1 MEKYTVTQTER
12 LNELNCQADELG
24 REFETAEE
32 RNNYFRKLE
41 KQLTRYARNDI
52 FDLLESRHMTKFRA
66 TGNAMCQWLMDE
78 GFTEVITPTIIS
90 KESIRKMGIGSGS
103 PFMEQI
109 FWVDGK
115 HCLRPMLAPNL
126 YVEMRELLRITK
138 KPVRIFEMGSCF
150 RKESQGSQHLNEFT
164 MLNLVEL
171 ASVKDGE
178 QLEELERLAKGA
190 MEALG
195 LKEGEYEFVQE
206 DSEVYGK
213 ISFDILINGMEVAS
227 GSYGPHFLDAEWG
240 VFDTWVGI
248 GFGIERLTMALDKG
262 RTIRRYGRTLSYIDG
277 EPLNI

>member
-1 MEKYTVTQTER
+1 MEKYTVTQSER
-12 LNELNCQADELG
+12 LNELNAPIEEQE
-24 REFETAEE
+24 REFETKEE
-32 RNNYFRKLE
+32 RNEHFRKLE
-41 KQLTRYARNDI
+41 KELTRYARNDI
-52 FDLLESRHMTKFRA
+52 FDLLESRHLTKYRI
-66 TGNAMCQWLMDE
+66 TGNKMADWLMEE

-90 KESIRKMGIGSGS
+90 RDSLKKMG
-103 PFMEQI
+103 
-109 FWVDGK
+109 
-115 HCLRPMLAPNL
+115 PNL

-138 KPVRIFEMGSCF
+138 KPVKIFEMGSCF
-150 RKESQGSQHLNEFT
+150 RKESQGAQHLNEFT

-171 ASVKDGE
+171 AAVKDGE
-178 QLEELERLAKGA
+178 QLAELERLALNA

-213 ISFDILINGMEVAS
+213 VSFDILINGMEVAS
-227 GSYGPHFLDAEWG
+227 GSFGPHFLDANWG

-262 RTIRRYGRTLSYIDG
+262 RTIKRYGRTLSFIDG

>member
-1 MEKYTVTQTER
+1 MEKYTVTQSER
-12 LNELNCQADELG
+12 LNELNAPIEEQE
-24 REFETAEE
+24 REFETKEE
-32 RNNYFRKLE
+32 RNEHFRKLE
-41 KQLTRYARNDI
+41 KELTRYARNDI
-52 FDLLESRHMTKFRA
+52 FDLLESRHMTKYRI
-66 TGNAMCQWLMDE
+66 TGNKMADWLMEE

-90 KESIRKMGIGSGS
+90 RDSLKKMGIDSGS
-103 PFMEQI
+103 QFLDQV

-138 KPVRIFEMGSCF
+138 KPVKIFEMGSCF
-150 RKESQGSQHLNEFT
+150 RKESQGAQHLNEFT

-171 ASVKDGE
+171 AAVKDGE
-178 QLEELERLAKGA
+178 QLAELERLALNA

-213 ISFDILINGMEVAS
+213 VSFDILINGMEVAS
-227 GSYGPHFLDAEWG
+227 GSYGPHFLDANWG

-262 RTIRRYGRTLSYIDG
+262 RTIKRYGRTLSFIDG

>member
-1 MEKYTVTQTER
+1 MEKYTVTQSER
-12 LNELNCQADELG
+12 LNELNAPIEEQE
-24 REFETAEE
+24 REFETKEE
-32 RNNYFRKLE
+32 RNEHFRKLE
-41 KQLTRYARNDI
+41 KELTRYARNDI
-52 FDLLESRHMTKFRA
+52 FDLLESRHMTKYRI
-66 TGNAMCQWLMDE
+66 TGNKMADWLMKE

-90 KESIRKMGIGSGS
+90 RDSLKKMGIDSGS
-103 PFMEQI
+103 QFLDQV

-138 KPVRIFEMGSCF
+138 KPVKIFEMGSCF
-150 RKESQGSQHLNEFT
+150 RKESQGAQHLNEFT

-171 ASVKDGE
+171 AAVKDGE
-178 QLEELERLAKGA
+178 QLAELGRLALNA

-213 ISFDILINGMEVAS
+213 VSFDILINGMEVAS
-227 GSYGPHFLDAEWG
+227 GSYGPHFLDANWG

-262 RTIRRYGRTLSYIDG
+262 RTIKRYGRTLSFIDG

>member
-12 LNELNCQADELG
+12 LNELNCPEEEQE
-24 REFETAEE
+24 REFETKEE
-32 RNNYFRKLE
+32 RNEHFRKLE
-41 KQLTRYARNDI
+41 KELTRYARNDI
-52 FDLLESRHMTKFRA
+52 YDLLNSRHMTKYRI
-66 TGNAMCQWLMDE
+66 TGNKMCQWLMDE
-78 GFTEVITPTIIS
+78 GFTEVITPTIVS
-90 KESIRKMGIGSGS
+90 KDALNKMGIDTGSQ
-103 PFMEQI
+103 FLEQV

-138 KPVRIFEMGSCF
+138 QPVKIFEMGSCF
-150 RKESQGSQHLNEFT
+150 RKESQGAQHLNEFT

-178 QLEELERLAKGA
+178 QLQELERLALNA
-190 MEALG
+190 MKALG

-213 ISFDILINGMEVAS
+213 VSFDILINGMEVAS
-227 GSYGPHFLDAEWG
+227 GSYGPHFLDANWG

-262 RTIRRYGRTLSYIDG
+262 RTIKRYGRTLSFIDG

>member
-1 MEKYTVTQTER
+1 MEKYTVTQSER
-12 LNELNCQADELG
+12 LNELNAPIEEQD
-24 REFETAEE
+24 REFETKEE
-32 RNNYFRKLE
+32 RNEHFRKLE
-41 KQLTRYARNDI
+41 KELTRYARNDI
-52 FDLLESRHMTKFRA
+52 FDLLESRHMTKYRI
-66 TGNAMCQWLMDE
+66 TGNKMADWLMKE

-90 KESIRKMGIGSGS
+90 RDSLKKMGIDSGS
-103 PFMEQI
+103 QFLDQV

-138 KPVRIFEMGSCF
+138 KPVKIFEMGSCF
-150 RKESQGSQHLNEFT
+150 RKESQGAQHLNEFT

-171 ASVKDGE
+171 AAVKDGE
-178 QLEELERLAKGA
+178 QLAELGRLALNA

-213 ISFDILINGMEVAS
+213 VSFDILINGMEVAS
-227 GSYGPHFLDAEWG
+227 GSYGPHFLDANWG

-262 RTIRRYGRTLSYIDG
+262 RTIKRYGRTLSFIDG

>member
-1 MEKYTVTQTER
+1 LEKYTVTQSER
-12 LNELNCQADELG
+12 LNELNAPIEEQD
-24 REFETAEE
+24 REFETKEE
-32 RNNYFRKLE
+32 RNEHFRKLE
-41 KQLTRYARNDI
+41 KELTRYARNDI
-52 FDLLESRHMTKFRA
+52 FDLLESRHLTKYRI
-66 TGNAMCQWLMDE
+66 TGNKMADWLMEE

-90 KESIRKMGIGSGS
+90 RDSLKKMGIDSGS
-103 PFMEQI
+103 QFLDQV

-138 KPVRIFEMGSCF
+138 KPVKIFEMGSCF
-150 RKESQGSQHLNEFT
+150 RKESQGAQQGSEYT
-164 MLNLVEL
+164 MVNLVEL
-171 ASVKDGE
+171 AAVKDGE
-178 QLEELERLAKGA
+178 QLAELERLALNA

-213 ISFDILINGMEVAS
+213 VSFDILINGMEVAS
-227 GSYGPHFLDAEWG
+227 GSYGPHFLDANWG

-262 RTIRRYGRTLSYIDG
+262 RTIKRYGRTLSFIDG

>member
-12 LNELNCQADELG
+12 LNELNCPEEEQE
-24 REFETAEE
+24 REFETKEE
-32 RNNYFRKLE
+32 RNEHFRKLE
-41 KQLTRYARNDI
+41 KELTRYARNDI
-52 FDLLESRHMTKFRA
+52 YDLLNSRHMTKYRI
-66 TGNAMCQWLMDE
+66 TGNKMCQWLMDE
-78 GFTEVITPTIIS
+78 GFTEVITPTIVS
-90 KESIRKMGIGSGS
+90 KDALKKMGIDTGSQ
-103 PFMEQI
+103 FLEQV

-138 KPVRIFEMGSCF
+138 KPVKIFEMGSCF
-150 RKESQGSQHLNEFT
+150 RKESQGAQHLNEFT

-171 ASVKDGE
+171 AAVKDGE
-178 QLEELERLAKGA
+178 QLAELERLALNA

-213 ISFDILINGMEVAS
+213 VSFDILINGMEVAS
-227 GSYGPHFLDAEWG
+227 GSYGPHFLDANWG

-262 RTIRRYGRTLSYIDG
+262 RTIKRYGRTLSFIDG

>member
-12 LNELNCQADELG
+12 LNELNCPEEEQE
-24 REFETAEE
+24 REFETKEE
-32 RNNYFRKLE
+32 RNERFRKLE
-41 KQLTRYARNDI
+41 KELTRYARNDI
-52 FDLLESRHMTKFRA
+52 YDLLNSRHMTKYRI
-66 TGNAMCQWLMDE
+66 TGNKMCQWLMDE
-78 GFTEVITPTIIS
+78 GFTEVITPTIVS
-90 KESIRKMGIGSGS
+90 KDALKKMGIDTGSQ
-103 PFMEQI
+103 FLEQV

-138 KPVRIFEMGSCF
+138 QPVKIFEMGSCF
-150 RKESQGSQHLNEFT
+150 RKESQGAQHLNEFT

-178 QLEELERLAKGA
+178 QLQELERLALNA
-190 MEALG
+190 MKALG

-213 ISFDILINGMEVAS
+213 VSFDILINGMEVAS
-227 GSYGPHFLDAEWG
+227 GSYGPHFLDANWG

-262 RTIRRYGRTLSYIDG
+262 RTIKRYGRTLSFIDG

>member
-1 MEKYTVTQTER
+1 MEKYTVTQSER
-12 LNELNCQADELG
+12 LSELNCSPEEQD
-24 REFETAEE
+24 REFETKEE
-32 RNNYFRKLE
+32 RNEHFRKLE
-41 KQLTRYARNDI
+41 KELTRYARNDI
-52 FDLLESRHMTKFRA
+52 FDLLESRHMTKYRI
-66 TGNAMCQWLMDE
+66 TGNKMAEWLMGE

-90 KESIRKMGIGSGS
+90 RDSLKKMGIDSGS
-103 PFMEQI
+103 QFLDQV

-138 KPVRIFEMGSCF
+138 KPVKIFEMGSCF
-150 RKESQGSQHLNEFT
+150 RKESQGAQHLNEFT

-171 ASVKDGE
+171 AAVKDGE
-178 QLEELERLAKGA
+178 QLAELERLALGA

-213 ISFDILINGMEVAS
+213 VSFDILINGMEVAS
-227 GSYGPHFLDAEWG
+227 GSYGPHFLDANWG

-262 RTIRRYGRTLSYIDG
+262 RTIKRYGRTLSFIDG

>member
-1 MEKYTVTQTER
+1 MEKYTVTQSER
-12 LNELNCQADELG
+12 LNELNCSIDEQD
-24 REFETAEE
+24 REFETKEE
-32 RNNYFRKLE
+32 RNEHFRKLE
-41 KQLTRYARNDI
+41 KELTRYARNDI
-52 FDLLESRHMTKFRA
+52 FDLLESRHMTKYRI
-66 TGNAMCQWLMDE
+66 TGNKMANWLMDE

-90 KESIRKMGIGSGS
+90 RDSLKKMGIDSGS
-103 PFMEQI
+103 QFLDQV

-138 KPVRIFEMGSCF
+138 KPVKIFEMGSCF
-150 RKESQGSQHLNEFT
+150 RKESQGAQHLNEFT

-171 ASVKDGE
+171 AAVKDGE
-178 QLEELERLAKGA
+178 QLAELERLALNA

-213 ISFDILINGMEVAS
+213 VSFDILINGMEVAS
-227 GSYGPHFLDAEWG
+227 GSYGPHFLDANWG

-262 RTIRRYGRTLSYIDG
+262 RTIKRYGRTLSFIDG

>member
-1 MEKYTVTQTER
+1 MEKYTVTQSER
-12 LNELNCQADELG
+12 LNELNAPVEEQD
-24 REFETAEE
+24 REFETKEE
-32 RNNYFRKLE
+32 RNEHFRKLE
-41 KQLTRYARNDI
+41 KELTRYARNDI
-52 FDLLESRHMTKFRA
+52 FDLLESRHMTKYRI
-66 TGNAMCQWLMDE
+66 TGNKMADWLMKE

-90 KESIRKMGIGSGS
+90 RDSLKKMGIDSGS
-103 PFMEQI
+103 QFLDQV

-138 KPVRIFEMGSCF
+138 KPIKIFEMGSCF
-150 RKESQGSQHLNEFT
+150 RKESQGAQHLNEFT

-171 ASVKDGE
+171 AAVKDGE
-178 QLEELERLAKGA
+178 QLAELERLALNA

-213 ISFDILINGMEVAS
+213 VSFDILINGMEVAS
-227 GSYGPHFLDAEWG
+227 GSYGPHFLDANWG

-262 RTIRRYGRTLSYIDG
+262 RTIKRYGRTLSFIDG

>member
-1 MEKYTVTQTER
+1 
-12 LNELNCQADELG
+12 
-24 REFETAEE
+24 
-32 RNNYFRKLE
+32 
-41 KQLTRYARNDI
+41 
-52 FDLLESRHMTKFRA
+52 
-66 TGNAMCQWLMDE
+66 
-78 GFTEVITPTIIS
+78 
-90 KESIRKMGIGSGS
+90 MGIDSGS

-126 YVEMRELLRITK
+126 YVEMRELLRITR
-138 KPVRIFEMGSCF
+138 KPVKIFEMGSCF
-150 RKESQGSQHLNEFT
+150 RKESQGAQHLNEFT

-178 QLEELERLAKGA
+178 QLQELERLATSA

-195 LKEGEYEFVQE
+195 LKPGEYEFVQE

-213 ISFDILINGMEVAS
+213 VSFDILINGMEVAS
-227 GSYGPHFLDAEWG
+227 GSYGPHFLDPAWG

-262 RTIRRYGRTLSYIDG
+262 RTIKRYGRTLSFIDG

>member
-1 MEKYTVTQTER
+1 MEKYTVTQSER
-12 LNELNCQADELG
+12 LNELNCSIDEQD
-24 REFETAEE
+24 REFETKEE
-32 RNNYFRKLE
+32 RNEHFRKLE
-41 KQLTRYARNDI
+41 KELTRYARNDI
-52 FDLLESRHMTKFRA
+52 FNLLESRHMTKYRI
-66 TGNAMCQWLMDE
+66 TGNKMANWLMDE
-78 GFTEVITPTIIS
+78 GLTEVITPTIIS
-90 KESIRKMGIGSGS
+90 RDSLKKMGIDSGS
-103 PFMEQI
+103 QFLDQV

-138 KPVRIFEMGSCF
+138 KPVKIFEMGSCF
-150 RKESQGSQHLNEFT
+150 RKESQGAQHLNEFT

-171 ASVKDGE
+171 AAVKDGE
-178 QLEELERLAKGA
+178 QLAELERLALNA

-213 ISFDILINGMEVAS
+213 VSFDILINGMEVAS
-227 GSYGPHFLDAEWG
+227 GSYGPHFLDANWG

-262 RTIRRYGRTLSYIDG
+262 RTIKRYGRTLSFIDG

>member
-1 MEKYTVTQTER
+1 MEKYTVTQSER
-12 LNELNCQADELG
+12 LNELNCPEEEQD
-24 REFETAEE
+24 REFETKEE
-32 RNNYFRKLE
+32 RNEHFRKLE
-41 KQLTRYARNDI
+41 KELTRYARNDI
-52 FDLLESRHMTKFRA
+52 YDLLGYRHMTKYRI
-66 TGNAMCQWLMDE
+66 TGNKMCQWLMDE

-90 KESIRKMGIGSGS
+90 KDSLKKMGIDSGS
-103 PFMEQI
+103 QFLEQV

-138 KPVRIFEMGSCF
+138 QPVKIFEMGSCF
-150 RKESQGSQHLNEFT
+150 RKESQGAQHLNEFT

-178 QLEELERLAKGA
+178 QLQELERLALNA
-190 MEALG
+190 MNALG

-213 ISFDILINGMEVAS
+213 VSFDILINGMEVAS
-227 GSYGPHFLDAEWG
+227 GSYGPHFLDANWG

-262 RTIRRYGRTLSYIDG
+262 RTIKRYGRTLSFIDG

>member
-1 MEKYTVTQTER
+1 MEKYTVTQSER
-12 LNELNCQADELG
+12 LSELNCSPEEQD
-24 REFETAEE
+24 REFETKEE
-32 RNNYFRKLE
+32 RNEHFRKLE
-41 KQLTRYARNDI
+41 KELTRYARNDI
-52 FDLLESRHMTKFRA
+52 FDLLESRHMTKYRI
-66 TGNAMCQWLMDE
+66 TGNKMAEWLMNE

-90 KESIRKMGIGSGS
+90 RDSLKKMGIDSGS
-103 PFMEQI
+103 QFLDQV

-138 KPVRIFEMGSCF
+138 KPVKIFEMGSCF
-150 RKESQGSQHLNEFT
+150 RKESQGAQHLNEFT

-171 ASVKDGE
+171 AAVKDGE
-178 QLEELERLAKGA
+178 QLAELERLALGA

-213 ISFDILINGMEVAS
+213 VSFDILINGMEVAS
-227 GSYGPHFLDAEWG
+227 GSYGPHFLDANWG

-262 RTIRRYGRTLSYIDG
+262 RTIKRYGRTLSFIDG

>member
-1 MEKYTVTQTER
+1 MEKYTVTQSER
-12 LNELNCQADELG
+12 LNELNAPIEEQD
-24 REFETAEE
+24 REFETKQE
-32 RNNYFRKLE
+32 RNEHFRKLE
-41 KQLTRYARNDI
+41 KELTRYARNDI
-52 FDLLESRHMTKFRA
+52 FDLLESRHLTKYRI
-66 TGNAMCQWLMDE
+66 TGNKMADWLMEE

-90 KESIRKMGIGSGS
+90 RDSLKKMGIDSGS
-103 PFMEQI
+103 QFLDQV

-138 KPVRIFEMGSCF
+138 KPVKIFEMGSCF
-150 RKESQGSQHLNEFT
+150 RKESQGAQHLNEFT

-171 ASVKDGE
+171 AAVKDGE
-178 QLEELERLAKGA
+178 QLAELERLALNA

-213 ISFDILINGMEVAS
+213 VSFDILINGMEVAS
-227 GSYGPHFLDAEWG
+227 GSYGPHFLDANWG

-262 RTIRRYGRTLSYIDG
+262 RTIKRYGRTLSFIDG

>member
-12 LNELNCQADELG
+12 LNELNCPEEEQE
-24 REFETAEE
+24 REFETKEE
-32 RNNYFRKLE
+32 RNEHFRKLE
-41 KQLTRYARNDI
+41 KELTRYARNDI
-52 FDLLESRHMTKFRA
+52 YDLLNSRHMTKYRI
-66 TGNAMCQWLMDE
+66 TGNKMCQWLMDE
-78 GFTEVITPTIIS
+78 GFTEVITPTIVS
-90 KESIRKMGIGSGS
+90 KDALKKMGIDTGSQ
-103 PFMEQI
+103 FLEQV

-138 KPVRIFEMGSCF
+138 QPVKIFEMGSCF
-150 RKESQGSQHLNEFT
+150 RKESQGAQHLNEFT

-178 QLEELERLAKGA
+178 QLQELERLALNA
-190 MEALG
+190 MKALG

-213 ISFDILINGMEVAS
+213 VSFDILINGMAVAS
-227 GSYGPHFLDAEWG
+227 GSYGPHFLDANWG

-262 RTIRRYGRTLSYIDG
+262 RTIKRYGRTLSFIDG

>member
-1 MEKYTVTQTER
+1 MEKYTVTQSER
-12 LNELNCQADELG
+12 LNELNAPIEEQE
-24 REFETAEE
+24 REFETKEE
-32 RNNYFRKLE
+32 RNEHFRKLE
-41 KQLTRYARNDI
+41 KELTRYARNDI
-52 FDLLESRHMTKFRA
+52 FDLLESRHMTKYRI
-66 TGNAMCQWLMDE
+66 TGNKMADWLMEE

-90 KESIRKMGIGSGS
+90 RDSLKKMGIDSGS
-103 PFMEQI
+103 QFLDQV

-138 KPVRIFEMGSCF
+138 KPVKIFEMGSCF
-150 RKESQGSQHLNEFT
+150 RKESQGAQHLNEFT

-171 ASVKDGE
+171 AAVKDGE
-178 QLEELERLAKGA
+178 QLAELERLALNA

-213 ISFDILINGMEVAS
+213 VSFDILINGMEVAS
-227 GSYGPHFLDAEWG
+227 GSYGPHFLDANWG

-248 GFGIERLTMALDKG
+248 GLGIERLTMALDKG
-262 RTIRRYGRTLSYIDG
+262 RTIKRYGRTLSFIDG

>member
-1 MEKYTVTQTER
+1 MEKYTVTQSER
-12 LNELNCQADELG
+12 LNELNAPIEEQD
-24 REFETAEE
+24 REFETKEE
-32 RNNYFRKLE
+32 RNEHFRKLE
-41 KQLTRYARNDI
+41 KELTRYARNDI
-52 FDLLESRHMTKFRA
+52 FDLLEARHLTKYRI
-66 TGNAMCQWLMDE
+66 TGNKMADWLMEE

-90 KESIRKMGIGSGS
+90 RDSLKKMGIDSGS
-103 PFMEQI
+103 QFLDQV

-138 KPVRIFEMGSCF
+138 KPVKIFEMGSCF
-150 RKESQGSQHLNEFT
+150 RKESQGAQHLNEFT

-171 ASVKDGE
+171 AAVKDGE
-178 QLEELERLAKGA
+178 QLAELERLALNA

-213 ISFDILINGMEVAS
+213 VSFDILINGMEVAS
-227 GSYGPHFLDAEWG
+227 GSYGPHFLDANWG

-262 RTIRRYGRTLSYIDG
+262 RTIKRYGRTLSFIDG

>member
-1 MEKYTVTQTER
+1 MEKYTVTQSER
-12 LNELNCQADELG
+12 LNELNAPIEEQD
-24 REFETAEE
+24 REFETKEE
-32 RNNYFRKLE
+32 RNEHFRKLE
-41 KQLTRYARNDI
+41 KELTRYARNDI
-52 FDLLESRHMTKFRA
+52 FDLLESGHMTKYRI
-66 TGNAMCQWLMDE
+66 TGNKMADWLMKE

-90 KESIRKMGIGSGS
+90 RDSLKKMGIDSGS
-103 PFMEQI
+103 QFLDQV

-138 KPVRIFEMGSCF
+138 KPVKIFEMGSCF
-150 RKESQGSQHLNEFT
+150 RKESQGAQHLNEFT

-171 ASVKDGE
+171 AAVKDGE
-178 QLEELERLAKGA
+178 QLAELERLALNA

-213 ISFDILINGMEVAS
+213 VSFDILINGMEVAS
-227 GSYGPHFLDAEWG
+227 GSYGPHFLDANWG

-262 RTIRRYGRTLSYIDG
+262 RTIKRYGRTLSFIDG